1 MYPPRWFLPY
11 DIIIQLVMTLVSMG
25 IAVYAL
31 RGFRWVKER
40 SLYFLYLAFVLLA
53 IGFFVSGVTFG
64 IDFLGKFSGPGGTLP
79 SVPILDLG
87 TLAYYLFSIVAYAI
101 LAYAYFRN
109 VRDASIAVAVF
120 GTIFMTAAPVLETVV
135 IVLLFMIVF
144 AQLIHLSV
152 RRSRSAMA
160 VCGSFGLILLS
171 HVLILTS
178 SVESEDFYIV
188 GKILELVAFVVLL
201 LLLLRMRGP
210 Q

>member
-25 IAVYAL
+25 IAIYAL

-40 SLYFLYLAFVLLA
+40 SLYYLYLAFVLLA
-53 IGFFVSGVTFG
+53 IGFFASGVTYG
-64 IDFLGKFSGPGGTLP
+64 IDFLGKLSGPGAPP

-87 TLAYYLFSIVAYAI
+87 TLAYYLFSIAAYAI

-109 VRDASIAVAVF
+109 VRDASIAIAAFGSVF
-120 GTIFMTAAPVLETVV
+120 MAAAPVLETVV

-152 RRSRSAMA
+152 RRSRSALA
-160 VCGSFGLILLS
+160 VCGSFGLILVSNIL
-171 HVLILTS
+171 VLTS
-178 SVESEDFYIV
+178 SVESEDFYV
-188 GKILELVAFVVLL
+188 AGKVLELVAFVILL

-210 Q
+210 R